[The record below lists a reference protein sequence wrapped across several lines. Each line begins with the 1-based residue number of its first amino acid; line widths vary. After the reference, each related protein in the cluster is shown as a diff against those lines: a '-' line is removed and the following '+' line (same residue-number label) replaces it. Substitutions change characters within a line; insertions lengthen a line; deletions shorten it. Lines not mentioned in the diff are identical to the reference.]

1 MASSDSAINSIPKQ
15 NSKNYG
21 GAAVYEYKI
30 NVLLNISHI
39 FCYLANKKTKT
50 KLSSLTVF

>member
-1 MASSDSAINSIPKQ
+1 MASSDSATNSIPKQ

-30 NVLLNISHI
+30 NILLNISHI